1 MMNVRGRML
10 GVVVGVEGSVAEIA
24 MYSMSNQSNFLW
36 DGKILPGPKVGA
48 LVSIHQNDIR
58 IIASVYKE
66 NISDGKNTISSK
78 EFDNRYSK
86 DSINRSMKI
95 QVKGVIEND
104 EFTVTSQYVPMIGN
118 EVYIVTDQELDR
130 IYNVNSSVPHVE
142 IGKTILEG
150 KPVKLPIDNFFASHI
165 AIFGNTG
172 SGKSNTLH
180 KLFLELF
187 KSDFKENIVKKS
199 QFFLIDFNGEY
210 IGDNLFNVESDC
222 KQIFE
227 INTRKETSTKL
238 PILFEYI
245 IDADILSMLFS
256 ARPAT
261 QIPFLRNAVK
271 KFNLNTDAENFSG
284 MEIGLIRKII
294 ESFKITGTEAIEN
307 WIHACGK
314 LGVDRQ
320 KLQPFSEIAHYQKYG
335 NQSLVIPAVNPKQE
349 LLTDGKINAV
359 AESYFKF
366 DEIKKELKAI
376 YSGLSPLKQ
385 LHSFL
390 EFEKVYVTSWKTTNI
405 EHLNPLFKRIDSA
418 VDSLEKV
425 IEVTS
430 NKTSFFKAFNI
441 ISLVNTNRELRRL
454 IPMLLSKM
462 IYDDH
467 KSNKSEVIDKTVH
480 LIVDEAHNIMNP
492 IDNLSVDDWQD
503 YRLSIFEE
511 IIKEGRKF
519 GFFVTIASQR
529 PSDISSTITSQI
541 HNFFIHRIVN
551 DRDLNILENTMP
563 TLDRYAFQMIP
574 SLGRGEMIVTGVAT
588 NLPMLVK
595 VEKEEKL
602 RPNSDDVVLSTLWSK

>member
-58 IIASVYKE
+58 IIASVFKE

-78 EFDNRYSK
+78 EFDNRYRK

-118 EVYIVTDQELDR
+118 EVYIVTDQELDK
-130 IYNVNSSVPHVE
+130 IYKVNSSVPYVE

-210 IGDNLFNVESDC
+210 TGDNLFNVESNH
-222 KQIFE
+222 KRIFE
-227 INTRKETSTKL
+227 INTRTGTIRKL
-238 PILFEYI
+238 PILSEYI

-271 KFNLNTDAENFSG
+271 KFKLITDAQMFAK

-294 ESFKITGTEAIEN
+294 ESFKITGTEAVDN
-307 WIHACGK
+307 WVRACGI
-314 LGVDRQ
+314 LGVDKQ
-320 KLQPFSEIAHYQKYG
+320 KLQPFSEIAHYQQYG
-335 NQSLVIPAVNPKQE
+335 NQILNPSSGNQNQK
-349 LLTDGKINAV
+349 LLTNGKINTDG
-359 AESYFKF
+359 ESYFKF
-366 DEIKKELKAI
+366 EDIKIELEAI
-376 YSGLSPLKQ
+376 YRGLSPLKK
-385 LHSFL
+385 LHYFL

-418 VDSLEKV
+418 INSLEKV
-425 IEVTS
+425 IKVTS
-430 NKTSFFKAFNI
+430 NNTRSFKAFNV
-441 ISLVNTNRELRRL
+441 ISLVNANRELRRL

-462 IYDDH
+462 VYDNH
-467 KSNKSEVIDKTVH
+467 KSNKSKVVEKTVH

-529 PSDISSTITSQI
+529 PSEISSTITSQI
-541 HNFFIHRIVN
+541 HNFLIHRIVN

-563 TLDRYAFQMIP
+563 TLDRYAFQIIP

-588 NLPMLVK
+588 NLPMFVK

-602 RPNSDDVVLSTLWSK
+602 RPNSDDVILSVLWSD

>member
-66 NISDGKNTISSK
+66 NISDGKNTIRSK

-118 EVYIVTDQELDR
+118 EVYIVTDQELDK
-130 IYNVNSSVPHVE
+130 IYNVNSSAPHVE

-210 IGDNLFNVESDC
+210 IGDNLFNVESAC

-227 INTRKETSTKL
+227 INTRDETPTKL
-238 PILFEYI
+238 PILFKYI

-271 KFNLNTDAENFSG
+271 KFNSITDAEKFAN
-284 MEIGLIRKII
+284 MEVGLIRKII
-294 ESFKITGTEAIEN
+294 ESFKITGTEAVEN
-307 WIHACGK
+307 WVSACEI
-314 LGVDRQ
+314 LGVDKE
-320 KLQPFSEIAHYQKYG
+320 KLQPFSEIAHYQQFG
-335 NQSLVIPAVNPKQE
+335 NQHLVLPAVNQKQE
-349 LLTDGKINAV
+349 LLTNGKINTA

-366 DEIKKELKAI
+366 NEIKKELENI

-390 EFEKVYVTSWKTTNI
+390 EFEKVYVTSWKSTNI

-418 VDSLEKV
+418 ISSLEKV

-430 NKTSFFKAFNI
+430 NDTMPFKAFNI

-462 IYDDH
+462 IYDNH
-467 KSNKSEVIDKTVH
+467 KSNKSIVVEKTVH

-574 SLGRGEMIVTGVAT
+574 SLGRGEMIVTGIAT